1 MHIEIHFEVSLVNIP
16 KNSPVELRGY
26 LNPPVLNTKEQL
38 VGGRIWMSWDLQLF
52 TVGCVTQSP
61 HSLHLNFRPNVT
73 AWPLKFTECKTGRNI
88 FANMNDVYK

>member
-38 VGGRIWMSWDLQLF
+38 VGGRI
-52 TVGCVTQSP
+52 
-61 HSLHLNFRPNVT
+61 
-73 AWPLKFTECKTGRNI
+73 
-88 FANMNDVYK
+88 